1 MMTLERA
8 TFVGTTI
15 IICKSVGFHVP
26 YPCADDASAEQLAA
40 HGADQSFSAQHERM
54 RFLSRALE
62 KANKAGKPIV
72 ISRLPGS
79 ASSQDSAG
87 TTCLTGDP
95 ALLLALQPK
104 VHTSNYPAVPMPSSL
119 RKAAERVL
127 HCPLLHQT
135 VSPDM

>member
-1 MMTLERA
+1 MTLERA
-8 TFVGTTI
+8 SVVGTPI
-15 IICKSVGFHVP
+15 ITCKSVDFHLR
-26 YPCADDASAEQLAA
+26 YPCADDASAEQLLA

-54 RFLSRALE
+54 RFLSKALE

-104 VHTSNYPAVPMPSSL
+104 VH
-119 RKAAERVL
+119 
-127 HCPLLHQT
+127 Q
-135 VSPDM
+135 